1 MKERKPGHTYLK
13 RLFLAFY
20 IPFAV
25 NIPLAAYGWYMGI
38 WPDLKAAEALG
49 PAARNLI
56 LVMVLV
62 MTWAIWMVFQVM
74 PKRKDT
80 YASWRITIMEGGRSL
95 CYAAI
100 YGFFAQVPILLK
112 LYPGFGKGLADKRI
126 LWASGIYSAVMLL
139 LLLWNGIL
147 RIFLTSRR
155 LRLRTRVIMV
165 LAMWIPVVNLLVLL
179 HAMRLVHEEYDFECY
194 KQSVRNVRA
203 ESDMCRTRYPL
214 LLVHGV
220 GFRDL
225 RYFNYWGRIPRELT
239 RYGASVYYG
248 NQEAFATVVYNAGD
262 IRKKIEGI
270 VEETGC
276 GKVNIIAHSKGGLDS
291 RYAISM
297 LGAAPMVASLT
308 TINTP
313 HRGCRFVDYACRLP
327 EGLYRFIAG
336 CFDRGFGRFG
346 DSHPDFYTA
355 THQFSTDSSRRF
367 NETVPDVPGVYYQSY
382 TSLMKDCLSD
392 PLLWLPYLL
401 IRAVDGANDGLVT
414 PESAMW
420 GDFRGIVTNRKHRGI
435 SHGDMIDLKR
445 EDYRG
450 FDVVEFYVK
459 LVEELKNKGF

>member
-1 MKERKPGHTYLK
+1 
-13 RLFLAFY
+13 
-20 IPFAV
+20 
-25 NIPLAAYGWYMGI
+25 MGI

-49 PAARNLI
+49 QAARNLI

-112 LYPGFGKGLADKRI
+112 LYPGFGNGLADKRI

-147 RIFLTSRR
+147 RIFLTSGR

-239 RYGASVYYG
+239 RY
-248 NQEAFATVVYNAGD
+248 
-262 IRKKIEGI
+262 RGI
-270 VEETGC
+270 GVLWEP
-276 GKVNIIAHSKGGLDS
+276 GG
-291 RYAISM
+291 IC
-297 LGAAPMVASLT
+297 
-308 TINTP
+308 
-313 HRGCRFVDYACRLP
+313 HRGL
-327 EGLYRFIAG
+327 
-336 CFDRGFGRFG
+336 
-346 DSHPDFYTA
+346 
-355 THQFSTDSSRRF
+355 
-367 NETVPDVPGVYYQSY
+367 
-382 TSLMKDCLSD
+382 
-392 PLLWLPYLL
+392 
-401 IRAVDGANDGLVT
+401 
-414 PESAMW
+414 
-420 GDFRGIVTNRKHRGI
+420 
-435 SHGDMIDLKR
+435 
-445 EDYRG
+445 
-450 FDVVEFYVK
+450 
-459 LVEELKNKGF
+459 